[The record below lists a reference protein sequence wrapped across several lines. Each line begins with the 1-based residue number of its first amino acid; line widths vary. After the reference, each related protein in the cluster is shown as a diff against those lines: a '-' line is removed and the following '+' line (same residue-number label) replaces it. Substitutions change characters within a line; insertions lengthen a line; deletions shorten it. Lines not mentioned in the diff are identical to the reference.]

1 MRANVIVGLSSLVAV
16 ALCLLSAVGSPPS
29 ELVQTATIWR
39 GLEPLMFPA
48 LSLGVLLAALGV
60 VLAPFKARAA
70 AVSCIGASIASVAGS
85 TIAWGNDAQAQQAG
99 LHALVWPIVP
109 FAIPVIGG
117 VVTFWQAGA
126 SGIAVS
132 TATPARDVDQ
142 YR

>member
-1 MRANVIVGLSSLVAV
+1 MRPNVIVGMSSLVAV

-29 ELVQTATIWR
+29 EFVETATIWR
-39 GLEPLMFPA
+39 RLEPLMFPV
-48 LSLGVLLAALGV
+48 LSLGILLAVVGV

-70 AVSCIGASIASVAGS
+70 AVSCISASIASVAGS

-109 FAIPVIGG
+109 FAIPVLGGLVAFRQARAVG
-117 VVTFWQAGA
+117 VVP
-126 SGIAVS
+126 S

-142 YR
+142 RP